1 MDRHFYGKDKEPSRA
16 DLEQVAVVEDEGT
29 GKIGTGSS
37 SLRKAQANP
46 TTTSALDAR
55 CPFFHYGEWRIKE

>member
-1 MDRHFYGKDKEPSRA
+1 MDGHFYGEDKEQSRA
-16 DLEQVAVVEDEGT
+16 DSEQVAVVERE
-29 GKIGTGSS
+29 GKIGNGSS
-37 SLRKAQANP
+37 SRRKAQTNP